1 MKTRS
6 SCFEKYYKAGQ
17 HWATV
22 LSQQENVEEI
32 KNADSDLR
40 IWMFSDEVL
49 KKVCQRN
56 RKRWRHIIRGLVRS
70 GHWRHHPDIW
80 PKSKASRQYHALKKS
95 ITTSGTE
102 HTSTKRTTQSTETG
116 SQKVADS
123 EEKPQEG
130 KDEAKPNTGR
140 QDEETPSKQTPQQ
153 KAAATK
159 RRDQKGTGG
168 RGKKRRQAR
177 TTRWRT

>member
-1 MKTRS
+1 M
-6 SCFEKYYKAGQ
+6 
-17 HWATV
+17 
-22 LSQQENVEEI
+22 
-32 KNADSDLR
+32 
-40 IWMFSDEVL
+40 
-49 KKVCQRN
+49 
-56 RKRWRHIIRGLVRS
+56 IRGLVKS

-102 HTSTKRTTQSTETG
+102 HKSTKRTTQPTETG
-116 SQKVADS
+116 NQKVADS

-130 KDEAKPNTGR
+130 KYEAKPNTGR

-153 KAAATK
+153 KAAAKKKRSERHRRK
-159 RRDQKGTGG
+159 RRTI
-168 RGKKRRQAR
+168 RQQR